1 MSGIDVGALG
11 SEIGGKIFEIL
22 SQHGKKV
29 ASYAEQEG
37 RKLAQSAKEIAELRL
52 AGKIDDKGLKLQL
65 QIQKNATESVLL
77 AIKGMSKIAVEQA
90 INAAM
95 DIVRGAVSRAT
106 GFPI

>member
-11 SEIGGKIFEIL
+11 SEIGGKIFEVL

-29 ASYAEQEG
+29 GTYAQQEG
-37 RKLAQSAKEIAELRL
+37 RKLAQSAAEIAALRL
-52 AGKIDDKGLKLQL
+52 SGKIDAEGLRLQL

-106 GFPI
+106 GLPI

>member
-11 SEIGGKIFEIL
+11 SEIGGKIFEVL

-29 ASYAEQEG
+29 GTYAQEEG
-37 RKLAQSAKEIAELRL
+37 RKLAQSAADIAALRL
-52 AGKIDDKGLKLQL
+52 SGKIDDEGLRLQL
-65 QIQKNATESVLL
+65 QIQKNAAESVLL
-77 AIKGMSKIAVEQA
+77 AIQGMSKIAVEQA

-106 GFPI
+106 GVPI

>member
-37 RKLAQSAKEIAELRL
+37 RKLAQSAAEIAALR
-52 AGKIDDKGLKLQL
+52 ASGKIDDKGLRRQL
-65 QIQKNATESVLL
+65 EIQKNASEAVLL
-77 AIKGMSKIAVEQA
+77 TIKGVGKIAVEQA

-95 DIVRGAVSRAT
+95 DIVRGAVGRAT
-106 GFPI
+106 GLPI